1 MTQRTTRRTA
11 LGLIASAAAGAALP
25 LGRVAPAAAQLGPSP
40 LAGGVALPAGLRFRA
55 VGVDASRLAR
65 LGNVAGAEVVT
76 QVLTRQLQGVFADLM
91 APRGTA
97 GAALV
102 ARISSIYL
110 APYAGTRSYN
120 GRDGGGNNDNLEGV
134 GIVSEGGQVL
144 AQVPILSVLDAAYSG
159 AWYQPDI
166 DAKRVTSICHHFA
179 WWLRR
184 EMGV

>member
-1 MTQRTTRRTA
+1 MIQRTTRRTA

-25 LGRVAPAAAQLGPSP
+25 LARVAPAAAQLGASP
-40 LAGGVALPAGLRFRA
+40 LGGAALPAGLRFRA

-76 QVLTRQLQGVFADLM
+76 QVLTRELQGVFADLLV
-91 APRGTA
+91 PRGAA
-97 GAALV
+97 GATLV

-166 DAKRVTSICHHFA
+166 DAKRVSSICHHFA